1 MNTAKLLSVGEHAHY
16 PFKSYPSQNCE
27 TILFP
32 GCAFPSQF
40 PRTMDKL
47 AQLCR
52 EAGFGVAYDCCGD
65 PVESYG
71 EHKSA
76 QRILRNLDRRFSA
89 RGCKRIIVICPNCY
103 KHLREKVDVEVV
115 HLFDIIDELNIE
127 RPVTFSKGSLF
138 IPCPDKPDNYLEKSL
153 RTNCDLSEVATLSK
167 VGCCG
172 LRADFAS
179 QGPEVV
185 TKLSTKIIDRSKEQG
200 GTLYTYCASCLG
212 QFSRMGYQ
220 ECTHAVSVIV
230 GVEETPDSG
239 RAFFNRAKRKFDR
252 NTNPLKPAYT
262 KAATVPTSVK
272 RADESSLRS

>member
-16 PFKSYPSQNCE
+16 PFKSYPKQACE

-40 PRTMDKL
+40 PRTTDAL
-47 AQLCR
+47 ADVCR
-52 EAGFGVAYDCCGD
+52 KAGFGVAYDCCGD

-76 QRILRNLDRRFSA
+76 QRIQRNLQRRFDA
-89 RGCKRIIVICPNCY
+89 LGCKRVVVICPSCFN
-103 KHLREKVDVEVV
+103 HLRGRLDCEVV
-115 HLFDIIDELNIE
+115 HLFQILDELGLE
-127 RPVTFSKGSLF
+127 RFASFEKGSLF
-138 IPCPDKPDNYLEKSL
+138 IPCPDRDTHEIEESL
-153 RTNCDLSEVATLSK
+153 RASCDLSDVPTMTK

-185 TKLSTKIIDRSKEQG
+185 TKLSNKIIDTSKKEG

-212 QFSRMGYQ
+212 QFSRMGYND
-220 ECTHAVSVIV
+220 CRHVVSVLL
-230 GVEETPDSG
+230 GVDEGPDSA
-239 RAFFNRAKRKFDR
+239 RALMNRAKRTLDR
-252 NTNPLKPAYT
+252 NTNPLA
-262 KAATVPTSVK
+262 V
-272 RADESSLRS
+272 SSR